1 MEALLKKPV
10 GFPGPLS
17 TPENVGKKNPVHIVE
32 KKKKGTPPRP
42 SPSGD
47 FPRST
52 LSLRGQSLW
61 VIV

>member
-32 KKKKGTPPRP
+32 KKKRELLQDLHLLEISQGAPC
-42 SPSGD
+42 
-47 FPRST
+47 
-52 LSLRGQSLW
+52 L
-61 VIV
+61 